1 MDRKR
6 AVITGTGVVSPV
18 GNTTDDFWNSLKVGK
33 NGIGPIT
40 RFNLTDDFKVS
51 LAAEVKDFDATQ
63 YIDKRKAKRM
73 ALFAQYAMVGAIQ
86 ALAES
91 GLALGEEDPYRL
103 GAIIGV
109 GMGCMHTIQE
119 ETKKLIE
126 KGPKRISPLFI
137 PTVIPNMAAGNIAI
151 EYGLKGPVFDVTT
164 ACASGT
170 NAMGEAFRAIQS
182 GYADVV
188 FTGGAENVTTELTVA
203 GFTALTALSESKDPN
218 RASIPFDKERSGFV
232 MGEGAG
238 IVVLEEY
245 EHAKARGATIL
256 AEVVGYSTTCDAFHI
271 TAPEESGEAMARAME
286 LAMKDAGITP
296 KDISYINAHGT
307 STFYN
312 ELVETRAIKTVFGD
326 EAYRIPIS
334 SIKSMVGHG
343 LGAAGGIE
351 AIACVKALQE
361 GFIPPTIN
369 YRVPDPEL
377 DLDYVPNVGREQDL
391 TYAMSDNLGF
401 GGHNAVI
408 ILKKWDAEV

>member
-312 ELVETRAIKTVFGD
+312 ELVETRAIKTAFGD

-377 DLDYVPNVGREQDL
+377 DLDHVPNVGREQDL

-401 GGHNAVI
+401 VGHKAVI

>member
-126 KGPKRISPLFI
+126 KGPNRISPLFI

-312 ELVETRAIKTVFGD
+312 ELVETRAIKTAFGD

>member
-1 MDRKR
+1 M
-6 AVITGTGVVSPV
+6 VSPV

-63 YIDKRKAKRM
+63 YIDKRKEKRM

-312 ELVETRAIKTVFGD
+312 ELVETRAIKTAFGD

-334 SIKSMVGHG
+334 SIKSMVVHG

>member
-312 ELVETRAIKTVFGD
+312 ELVETRAIKTAFGD
-326 EAYRIPIS
+326 EAYRIPILS
-334 SIKSMVGHG
+334 LIH
-343 LGAAGGIE
+343 I
-351 AIACVKALQE
+351 
-361 GFIPPTIN
+361 
-369 YRVPDPEL
+369 
-377 DLDYVPNVGREQDL
+377 
-391 TYAMSDNLGF
+391 
-401 GGHNAVI
+401 
-408 ILKKWDAEV
+408 

>member
-18 GNTTDDFWNSLKVGK
+18 GNTTDDFWNSLKEGK

-40 RFNLTDDFKVS
+40 RFQLTDEFKVT

-86 ALAES
+86 ALSES
-91 GLALGEEDPYRL
+91 GLNVSEEDPYRL

-170 NAMGEAFRAIQS
+170 NAMGEAFRAIQN

-188 FTGGAENVTTELTVA
+188 LTGGAENVTTELTVA
-203 GFTALTALSESKDPN
+203 GFTALTAFSESKDPN

-245 EHAKARGATIL
+245 EHAKARGANIL
-256 AEVVGYSTTCDAFHI
+256 AEVVGYSATCDAFHI
-271 TAPEESGEAMARAME
+271 TAPEESGEAMAKAME
-286 LAMKDAGITP
+286 LAMRDAGITP

-307 STFYN
+307 STYYN
-312 ELVETRAIKTVFGD
+312 ELVETRAIKTAFGE

-369 YRVPDPEL
+369 YQVPDPEL
-377 DLDYVPNVGREQDL
+377 DLDYVPNVGRKQDL

-408 ILKKWDAEV
+408 ILKKWEAEV

>member
-33 NGIGPIT
+33 NGIRPIT
-40 RFNLTDDFKVS
+40 RVKLTDHFKVS

-312 ELVETRAIKTVFGD
+312 ELVETRAIKTAFGD

>member
-232 MGEGAG
+232 IGEGAG

-312 ELVETRAIKTVFGD
+312 ELVETRAIKTAFGD

>member
-18 GNTTDDFWNSLKVGK
+18 GNTTDDFWNSLKEGK

-40 RFNLTDDFKVS
+40 RFQLTDEFKVT

-86 ALAES
+86 ALSES
-91 GLALGEEDPYRL
+91 GLNVSEEDPYRL

-170 NAMGEAFRAIQS
+170 NAMGEAFRAIQN

-188 FTGGAENVTTELTVA
+188 LTGGAENVTTELTVA

-218 RASIPFDKERSGFV
+218 RASIPCDKERSGFV

-245 EHAKARGATIL
+245 EHAKARGANIL
-256 AEVVGYSTTCDAFHI
+256 AEVVGYSATCDAFHI
-271 TAPEESGEAMARAME
+271 TAPEESGEAMAKAME
-286 LAMKDAGITP
+286 LAMRDAGITP

-307 STFYN
+307 STYYN
-312 ELVETRAIKTVFGD
+312 ELVETRAIKTAFGE

-369 YRVPDPEL
+369 YQVPDPEL
-377 DLDYVPNVGREQDL
+377 DLDYVPNVGRKQDL

-408 ILKKWDAEV
+408 ILKKWEAEV

>member
-63 YIDKRKAKRM
+63 YIDKRKAKRI

-312 ELVETRAIKTVFGD
+312 ELVETRAIKTAFGD

>member
-18 GNTTDDFWNSLKVGK
+18 GNTTDDFWNSLKEGK

-40 RFNLTDDFKVS
+40 RFQLTDEFKVT

-86 ALAES
+86 ALSES
-91 GLALGEEDPYRL
+91 GLNVSEEDPYRL

-170 NAMGEAFRAIQS
+170 NAMGEAFRAIQN

-188 FTGGAENVTTELTVA
+188 LTGGAENVTTELTVA

-245 EHAKARGATIL
+245 EHAKARGANIL
-256 AEVVGYSTTCDAFHI
+256 AEVVGYSATCDAFHI
-271 TAPEESGEAMARAME
+271 TAPEESGEAMAKAME
-286 LAMKDAGITP
+286 LAMRDAGITP

-307 STFYN
+307 STYYN
-312 ELVETRAIKTVFGD
+312 ELVETRAIKTAFGE

-369 YRVPDPEL
+369 YQVPDPEL
-377 DLDYVPNVGREQDL
+377 DLDYVPNVGRKQDL

-408 ILKKWDAEV
+408 ILKKWEAEV

>member
-151 EYGLKGPVFDVTT
+151 EYGLKCPVFDVTT

-312 ELVETRAIKTVFGD
+312 ELVETRAIKTAFGD

>member
-312 ELVETRAIKTVFGD
+312 ELVETRAIKTAFGD

>member
-18 GNTTDDFWNSLKVGK
+18 GNTTDDFWNSLKEGK

-40 RFNLTDDFKVS
+40 RFQLTDEFKVT

-86 ALAES
+86 ALSES
-91 GLALGEEDPYRL
+91 GLNVSEEDPYRL

-170 NAMGEAFRAIQS
+170 NAMGEAFRAIQN

-188 FTGGAENVTTELTVA
+188 LTGGAENVTTELTVA

-245 EHAKARGATIL
+245 EHAKARGANIL
-256 AEVVGYSTTCDAFHI
+256 AEVVGYSATCDAFHI
-271 TAPEESGEAMARAME
+271 TAPEESGEAMAKAME
-286 LAMKDAGITP
+286 LAMRDAGITP

-307 STFYN
+307 STYYN
-312 ELVETRAIKTVFGD
+312 ELVETRAIKTAFGE

-361 GFIPPTIN
+361 GFSPPTIN
-369 YRVPDPEL
+369 YQVPDPEL
-377 DLDYVPNVGREQDL
+377 DLDYVPNVGRKQDL

-408 ILKKWDAEV
+408 ILKKWEAEV

>member
-286 LAMKDAGITP
+286 LAMKDVGITP

-312 ELVETRAIKTVFGD
+312 ELVETRAIKTAFGD

>member
-170 NAMGEAFRAIQS
+170 NALGEAFRAIQS

-312 ELVETRAIKTVFGD
+312 ELVETRAIKTAFGD

>member
-312 ELVETRAIKTVFGD
+312 ELVEPRAIKTAFGD

>member
-73 ALFAQYAMVGAIQ
+73 ALFAQYAMVGAIL

-312 ELVETRAIKTVFGD
+312 ELVETRAIKTAFGD

>member
-1 MDRKR
+1 
-6 AVITGTGVVSPV
+6 
-18 GNTTDDFWNSLKVGK
+18 
-33 NGIGPIT
+33 
-40 RFNLTDDFKVS
+40 
-51 LAAEVKDFDATQ
+51 
-63 YIDKRKAKRM
+63 
-73 ALFAQYAMVGAIQ
+73 
-86 ALAES
+86 
-91 GLALGEEDPYRL
+91 
-103 GAIIGV
+103 
-109 GMGCMHTIQE
+109 
-119 ETKKLIE
+119 
-126 KGPKRISPLFI
+126 
-137 PTVIPNMAAGNIAI
+137 
-151 EYGLKGPVFDVTT
+151 
-164 ACASGT
+164 
-170 NAMGEAFRAIQS
+170 
-182 GYADVV
+182 
-188 FTGGAENVTTELTVA
+188 
-203 GFTALTALSESKDPN
+203 
-218 RASIPFDKERSGFV
+218 
-232 MGEGAG
+232 
-238 IVVLEEY
+238 
-245 EHAKARGATIL
+245 
-256 AEVVGYSTTCDAFHI
+256 
-271 TAPEESGEAMARAME
+271 MARAME

-312 ELVETRAIKTVFGD
+312 ELVETRAIKTAFGD

>member
-312 ELVETRAIKTVFGD
+312 ELVETRAIKTAFGD

-334 SIKSMVGHG
+334 AIKSMVGHG